1 MKAEKLP
8 SGNWRVRVSIKT
20 PDGRYTTRSFTAEKK
35 SDVLKMASLAK
46 YDPKPQNMRVE
57 EACRKF
63 LTVRGKELS
72 PTTMRGYLSTYRQY
86 IEKDPIAVMK
96 LDALGKA
103 NVQEWIYR
111 MPDGMSS
118 KTKKNHL
125 GFLLTV
131 VGFFLDD
138 KRIKVKIREEEPKDL
153 YTPTAEDI
161 NKVLSVAD
169 PVLERAIRLGL
180 FGMRRG
186 EICALT
192 ASDIDREKC
201 QVRISKALAKGPDG
215 KWVTKSPKTKSS
227 VRWVQ
232 LPKEVIGLLPKT
244 GRIVPVNPDVI
255 TLRFIKAQKRA
266 GVQHFRFH
274 DLRAFFA
281 SISVSSAIGS
291 SELTVQEIGGWKTT
305 HVLRKHY
312 ERSISDQRKKDTEKI
327 FDYFSENVPVKK
339 AK

>member
-8 SGNWRVRVSIKT
+8 SGHWRVRVSIKT

-35 SDVLKMASLAK
+35 ADALKEASLAK
-46 YDPKPQNMRVE
+46 YNPKPENLRVA

-72 PTTMRGYLSTYRQY
+72 PSTLRGYVSTYNRY
-86 IEKDPIAVMK
+86 IEKDPIAVLK

-111 MPDGMSS
+111 MPDNMSS

-131 VGFFLDD
+131 VGFFLED
-138 KRIKVKIREEEPKDL
+138 KRIRVKIRDEEAKEL

-161 NKVLSVAD
+161 NKVLAASS
-169 PVLERAIRLGL
+169 PILERAIRLGL

-192 ASDIDREKC
+192 ADDIDREKC
-201 QVRISKALAKGPDG
+201 QVRISKAMAKGPDG

-227 VRWVQ
+227 VRWIQ
-232 LPKEVIGLLPKT
+232 LPREVIDLLPKT
-244 GRIVPVNPDVI
+244 GRIVPVSPDCI
-255 TLRFIKAQKRA
+255 TLRFTKTLKRA
-266 GVQHFRFH
+266 GVPHFRFH

-312 ERSISDQRKKDTEKI
+312 ERSISDQRRKDTEKI

>member
-8 SGNWRVRVSIKT
+8 SGHWRVRVSIKT
-20 PDGRYTTRSFTAEKK
+20 PDGRRSTKSFTAEKK
-35 SDVLKMASLAK
+35 SDALKAASLAK
-46 YDPKPQNMRVE
+46 YEPKPETMRVA
-57 EACRKF
+57 EACKKF
-63 LTVRGKELS
+63 LAVRGKELS
-72 PTTMRGYLSTYRQY
+72 PSTLRGYNSTFDNY
-86 IEKDPIAVMK
+86 IDKDPIAVLK

-111 MPDGMSS
+111 MPDHMSS
-118 KTKKNHL
+118 KTKRNHL

-138 KRIKVKIREEEPKDL
+138 KRIKVKIRDEEPKEL

-161 NKVLSVAD
+161 NKVLAVAD

-192 ASDIDREKC
+192 AADIDREKC
-201 QVRISKALAKGPDG
+201 LVRISKAMAKGPDG

-232 LPKEVIGLLPKT
+232 LPPDVVSLLPKT
-244 GRIVPVNPDVI
+244 GKIVPVSPDVI
-255 TLRFIKAQKRA
+255 TLRFIKAIERA
-266 GVQHFRFH
+266 KVPHFRFH

-291 SELTVQEIGGWKTT
+291 SELTVQQIGGWKTNN
-305 HVLRKHY
+305 VLRKHY

-327 FDYFSENVPVKK
+327 LGYYSENVPVKK